1 MLTQQS
7 VSIVWNPFNA
17 SSPVSS
23 PPSNQ
28 SFRRVAVLSRL
39 FVKGEDAE
47 NFFLFDFTFQKAK
60 IPTKLKAS

>member
-23 PPSNQ
+23 PRFNQ

-47 NFFLFDFTFQKAK
+47 NFFLDFTFQKAK
-60 IPTKLKAS
+60 IPTEV